1 MKLTEEIKVALDE
14 ATAEAFRRRALRAG
28 CRPGELA
35 RDLICLA
42 EYGMTWGEHVAHLR
56 RVVLGA
62 PGQTSGEPAVNSPPD
77 ERPSDFPQVL
87 RRAV

>member
-14 ATAEAFRRRALRAG
+14 GTAEAFRRRALRAG

-42 EYGMTWGEHVAHLR
+42 EYGKTWGEHVADLR
-56 RVVLGA
+56 RGVLNA
-62 PGQTSGEPAVNSPPD
+62 PGQMPGQAAASPAPD
-77 ERPSDFPQVL
+77 NRPAEFPQVL
-87 RRAV
+87 RRA